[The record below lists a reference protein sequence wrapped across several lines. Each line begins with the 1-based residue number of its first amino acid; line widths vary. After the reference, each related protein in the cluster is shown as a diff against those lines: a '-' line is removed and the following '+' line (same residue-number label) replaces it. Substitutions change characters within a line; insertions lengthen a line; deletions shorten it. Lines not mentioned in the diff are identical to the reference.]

1 MLDIPH
7 SKTSGYNILFCNFYG
22 KNCWFANYSATQRK
36 LQKNLTIAFS
46 FVLAPGET
54 ALIAEE
60 MAARDALRKLFK
72 FDTASKPL
80 PFGRQIHESN
90 FPTKPNPT
98 LKQWKSQVNVV

>member
-1 MLDIPH
+1 MFPN
-7 SKTSGYNILFCNFYG
+7 KTFVYNLLFCSFYC
-22 KNCWFANYSATQRK
+22 KNCWFANYGALKESCRRTFS
-36 LQKNLTIAFS
+36 TIAFS

-72 FDTASKPL
+72 FDSASKPL
-80 PFGRQIHESN
+80 PFGRQIHESSSD